1 VSGRDACTRG
11 GTVVIDRM
19 AGASSCHGVVVTGAG
34 GAPAPSLLGQG
45 RPVPPSLLEVVWNS
59 SVESSIMAHRGDG
72 DPLRVEPMKVV
83 SESFLLEERLGPL
96 K

>member
-1 VSGRDACTRG
+1 
-11 GTVVIDRM
+11 
-19 AGASSCHGVVVTGAG
+19 
-34 GAPAPSLLGQG
+34 
-45 RPVPPSLLEVVWNS
+45 
-59 SVESSIMAHRGDG
+59 MAHRGDG